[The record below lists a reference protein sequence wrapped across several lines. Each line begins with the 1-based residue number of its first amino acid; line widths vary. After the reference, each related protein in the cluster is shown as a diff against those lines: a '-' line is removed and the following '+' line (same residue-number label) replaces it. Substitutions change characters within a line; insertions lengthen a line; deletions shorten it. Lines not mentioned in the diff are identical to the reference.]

1 MAVAHWFRGAAFH
14 FQLGEVVHDVS
25 TVNDHPSRFDCTRN
39 MSQSV
44 SWFFCAQHTERQSP
58 CLNCPAVQRLGT
70 LICHTDLDETID
82 TILGLAQGERR
93 EPDLQRLGPLPSPEG
108 PAAHCL
114 KAIRH
119 LAELA
124 SRFDVGFTKHRGI
137 AYAAPAANDVIG
149 KLRYLADY
157 VDTDEDSRNIW
168 AEADNIAASIMS
180 GEPIK
185 EDQEFTTPDE
195 YDECVIKR
203 ELTTGKVSYDCAPP
217 DAPEDWD
224 ADDFGHDFSCRLC
237 PMKTSAPVTAMDRM
251 IQRLAELP
259 ENA

>member
-1 MAVAHWFRGAAFH
+1 
-14 FQLGEVVHDVS
+14 
-25 TVNDHPSRFDCTRN
+25 
-39 MSQSV
+39 
-44 SWFFCAQHTERQSP
+44 
-58 CLNCPAVQRLGT
+58 
-70 LICHTDLDETID
+70 
-82 TILGLAQGERR
+82 
-93 EPDLQRLGPLPSPEG
+93 
-108 PAAHCL
+108 
-114 KAIRH
+114 
-119 LAELA
+119 
-124 SRFDVGFTKHRGI
+124 
-137 AYAAPAANDVIG
+137 
-149 KLRYLADY
+149 
-157 VDTDEDSRNIW
+157 
-168 AEADNIAASIMS
+168 MS

-259 ENA
+259 KNA